1 MGGPAKNATTL
12 LSSIASPSLQLPDAG
27 HLLPPVEGL
36 MFDDRAHR
44 YCFRG
49 DWLPFSVTG
58 VISDLSDAARKQIER
73 TKDGP
78 DGWELRGTT
87 VHGILERH
95 LRGIAAE
102 GLTGVIYEDRWSEWA
117 EPLLDH
123 WLFRDCT
130 VLAIEMALCDPRK
143 RVGGSFD
150 FLVRTAEG
158 QTILGD
164 LKTVSS
170 AAALKARKPATAQLG
185 AYMSMLCCWW
195 PTITI
200 DRCATLVSAPGECEL
215 KVQEPACCIAAWQE
229 AWEKHQA
236 EEMLRGF

>member
-1 MGGPAKNATTL
+1 MHVPITTPA
-12 LSSIASPSLQLPDAG
+12 LQLPPAG
-27 HLLPPVEGL
+27 HLLPPIDGL
-36 MFDDRAHR
+36 VANEEAHR

-58 VISDLSDAARKQIER
+58 VISDLSEAARKQIAR

-78 DGWELRGTT
+78 DGWELRGNSI
-87 VHGILERH
+87 HAILEQY
-95 LRGIAAE
+95 LRGIASGEEFDVMYE
-102 GLTGVIYEDRWSEWA
+102 GRWEPWA

-123 WLFRDCT
+123 WLFRDCQ
-130 VLAIEMALCDPRK
+130 VLAVEYALCDPRK
-143 RVGGSFD
+143 RVGGCVD
-150 FLVRTAEG
+150 FLIRTAEG

-164 LKTVSS
+164 LKTVST
-170 AAALKARKPATAQLG
+170 AAALKSRKPATAQLG
-185 AYMSMLCCWW
+185 AYTSMFCWWW

-215 KVQEPACCIAAWQE
+215 KPQDPACCIAAWQE

-236 EEMLRGF
+236 EEQLRGF

>member
-1 MGGPAKNATTL
+1 MSTE
-12 LSSIASPSLQLPDAG
+12 
-27 HLLPPVEGL
+27 LLPPIEGL
-36 MFDDRAHR
+36 VFDDQAHR

-58 VISDLSDAARKQIER
+58 VISDLSEAARKQIER

-78 DGWELRGTT
+78 DGWELRGNT
-87 VHGILERH
+87 VHGILEQQ
-95 LRGIAAE
+95 LRGIAAFDA
-102 GLTGVIYEDRWSEWA
+102 GVLQSVSYEERWAPWA

-130 VLAIEMALCDPRK
+130 VLAVEARLCDPLK

-164 LKTVSS
+164 LKTVTT
-170 AAALKARKPATAQLG
+170 AAALKSRKPATSQLG
-185 AYMSMLCCWW
+185 AYASMLANWW

-200 DRCATLVSAPGECEL
+200 DRCATLVAAPGECEL
-215 KVQEPACCIAAWQE
+215 KVEDTGKCMTAWQE

-236 EEMLRGF
+236 AELLRGF

>member
-1 MGGPAKNATTL
+1 MSTE
-12 LSSIASPSLQLPDAG
+12 
-27 HLLPPVEGL
+27 LLPPIEGL
-36 MFDDRAHR
+36 VFDDQAHR

-58 VISDLSDAARKQIER
+58 VISDLSEAARKQIER

-78 DGWELRGTT
+78 DGWDLRGNT
-87 VHGILERH
+87 VHGILEQH
-95 LRGIAAE
+95 LRGIAAFHA
-102 GLTGVIYEDRWSEWA
+102 GRLQSVIYDDRWSQWA

-123 WLFRDCT
+123 WLFRDCS
-130 VLAIEMALCDPRK
+130 VLAVEYALCDPFK
-143 RVGGSFD
+143 RVGGCVD
-150 FLVRTAEG
+150 FLVRTGQG

-170 AAALKARKPATAQLG
+170 AAALKSRKPATAQLG
-185 AYMSMLCCWW
+185 AYASMLCWWW

-200 DRCATLVSAPGECEL
+200 DRCATLVAAPGECEL

-229 AWEKHQA
+229 AWERHHAA
-236 EEMLRGF
+236 ELLRGF

>member
-1 MGGPAKNATTL
+1 MNTALRLPPAG
-12 LSSIASPSLQLPDAG
+12 Q
-27 HLLPPVEGL
+27 LLPPIDGL
-36 MFDDRAHR
+36 DFDDRAHR
-44 YCFRG
+44 YSFRG

-58 VISDLSDAARKQIER
+58 VISDLSKAARKQIER

-87 VHGILERH
+87 VHGILEQH
-95 LRGIAAE
+95 LLGIAS
-102 GLTGVIYEDRWSEWA
+102 GGMQGVVFEDRWAQWA

-123 WLFRDCT
+123 WLFRDCR
-130 VLAIEMALCDPRK
+130 VLACEYRLCDPHK

-150 FLVRTAEG
+150 FLVRTAQG

-170 AAALKARKPATAQLG
+170 AAALKSRKPAAAQLG
-185 AYMSMLCCWW
+185 AYASMLCWWW

-215 KVQEPACCIAAWQE
+215 KVQDPAECMAAWQD
-229 AWEKHQA
+229 AWERHDAA
-236 EEMLRGF
+236 ERLRGF

>member
-1 MGGPAKNATTL
+1 MSTEL
-12 LSSIASPSLQLPDAG
+12 
-27 HLLPPVEGL
+27 LLPIEGL
-36 MFDDRAHR
+36 VFDDRAHR
-44 YCFRG
+44 YCFLG

-58 VISDLSDAARKQIER
+58 VISDLSEAARKQIER

-78 DGWELRGTT
+78 DGWELRGNT
-87 VHGILERH
+87 VHGILEQH
-95 LRGIAAE
+95 LRG
-102 GLTGVIYEDRWSEWA
+102 GMTGAVYEERWAPWA

-123 WLFRDCT
+123 WLFRGCT
-130 VLAIEMALCDPRK
+130 VLAVEYRICDPRK
-143 RVGGSFD
+143 RVGGTWD
-150 FLVRTAEG
+150 FLVRTAQG

-170 AAALKARKPATAQLG
+170 AAAMKSRKPASAQLG
-185 AYMSMLCCWW
+185 ALASMLAHWW

-215 KVQEPACCIAAWQE
+215 KVQEPVECMAAWQE

>member
-1 MGGPAKNATTL
+1 MSTE
-12 LSSIASPSLQLPDAG
+12 
-27 HLLPPVEGL
+27 LLPPIEGL
-36 MFDDRAHR
+36 VFDDRAHR

-58 VISDLSDAARKQIER
+58 VISDLSEAARKQIER
-73 TKDGP
+73 TKEGP
-78 DGWELRGTT
+78 DGWELRGNT
-87 VHGILERH
+87 VHGILEQH
-95 LRGIAAE
+95 LMGIASG
-102 GLTGVIYEDRWSEWA
+102 GLQGVIYDDRWSQWA

-130 VLAIEMALCDPRK
+130 VLAVEMALCDPLK

-150 FLVRTAEG
+150 FLVCTAEG

-164 LKTVSS
+164 LKTVTT
-170 AAALKARKPATAQLG
+170 AAALKSRKPATAQLG
-185 AYMSMLCCWW
+185 AYASMLAHWW

-200 DRCATLVSAPGECEL
+200 DRCATLVAAPGECEL
-215 KVQEPACCIAAWQE
+215 KVQEPGDCMAAWQE

-236 EEMLRGF
+236 AELLRGF